1 MGVERSKAL
10 VTATHAVL
18 FEDASS
24 RSDADTTP
32 ALDVERA
39 CDACGDPLN
48 APSDDDGDGF
58 AIQGSGVYV
67 WARGDEMRRESAP
80 LCAYCAAAIGMS
92 ALARWEIEE
101 EEG

>member
-18 FEDASS
+18 FEDADSKPS
-24 RSDADTTP
+24 RE
-32 ALDVERA
+32 VERS
-39 CDACGDPLN
+39 CDVCGDSLDE
-48 APSDDDGDGF
+48 PSSLDGDDGF
-58 AIQGSGVYV
+58 AVQGSGVYV
-67 WARGDEMRRESAP
+67 WARGEEMRRETAP